1 MFNKLSS
8 QALLTDTVEI
18 YKWKWFIF
26 DLLVTGKS
34 YCSGMKS
41 VFGRNFDFFYTKW
54 NLFFMP
60 NHI

>member
-1 MFNKLSS
+1 MFNNLSI
-8 QALLTDTVEI
+8 QALLTDTVEV

-41 VFGRNFDFFYTKW
+41 VFGRNLIFYTKW
-54 NLFFMP
+54 NIFFMP